1 MRTALALIALT
12 ALAAC
17 GGSGDPHNSAGANHV
32 SEDPYGAT
40 GAPGADL
47 TDNGAN
53 DGSNGLADGNGSR

>member
-1 MRTALALIALT
+1 MRTALALL
-12 ALAAC
+12 ALAALGAC
-17 GGSGDPHNSAGANHV
+17 GGPARNGNEAGGNHV

-53 DGSNGLADGNGSR
+53 DGSNGLADGNSAR